1 MRTDRMRKGSTLR
14 RLTLVVLASLFASTC
29 VVLGSVTSA
38 VAAEPTFASS
48 VNPSREGQLTS
59 LTFTIPKEPSLPAP
73 TGSVS
78 FSNES
83 TLGDLGTRSL
93 DAAGVASMSASFSLS
108 ANEVNATYSG
118 DTNYPS
124 SRIQLIQNVLMT
136 ARLSLSS
143 SSNPSTAGQPV
154 TFTAQVS
161 GSVTG
166 SVTFNEDGR
175 LLGTVPLGNSG
186 TATFTQMI
194 PSAGTHQITATYSGD
209 STNTDATD
217 QLTQQVQA
225 AGLAR
230 LASTVNPSRDGQL
243 TTLTFTVPRDPG
255 LPAPTGS
262 VLFYNESTF
271 GDLGTRSLDAVGVA
285 SVSASFSLS
294 SNEVN
299 ATYSGDT
306 NYPSSRIQLIQNVLM
321 TARLSLSSSSNPS
334 TAGQPV
340 TFTAQ
345 VSGSVTGSVTFNEDG
360 RLLGTVPLGN
370 SGTATFTQ
378 MIPSAGTHQ
387 ITATYSGDNANTD
400 ATDQLTQQIE
410 IGVSRIAGSSR
421 TETTNAVSRRSFPDR
436 GSARV
441 AVLVRA
447 DGFADALAGGPLAA
461 AKNGPLLVTFPDAL
475 APETATELLR
485 VLPAGAT
492 VYVMGGKTALS
503 PKVESAVV
511 RLGYRT
517 VRLQGPNRFATAVA
531 AARATGTP
539 RRIFVATGLD
549 FPDALAGG
557 AAAVKEQGV
566 IVLTNGR
573 LAAPETSA
581 YLAENAQVARTSLGG
596 PACEADPGARCVQGI
611 DRYETSAR
619 VADAVFGVSPT
630 SIGIATGLNF
640 PDALA
645 AGPFLGRNSAP
656 LLLVSKNAPL
666 PSPVA
671 LYLARLKAQTAVVF
685 GGPNAVDAAV
695 LVSVQTAMTPVG

>member
-1 MRTDRMRKGSTLR
+1 MRTDRLGKRSNFK
-14 RLTLVVLASLFASTC
+14 RLTLVVLAGLFSTSL
-29 VVLGSVTSA
+29 VLGSGSSA
-38 VAAEPTFASS
+38 FAAEPTFAST
-48 VNPSREGQLTS
+48 VNPSRDGQLTT
-59 LTFTIPKEPSLPAP
+59 LTFTIPWDPGLPAP

-78 FSNES
+78 FYNES
-83 TLGDLGTRSL
+83 TFGDLGTRSL
-93 DAAGVASMSASFSLS
+93 DAVGVASVSASFRLS
-108 ANEVNATYSG
+108 SNEVIATYSG

-124 SRIQLIQNVLMT
+124 SQIQLIQNVLAT

-143 SSNPSTAGQPV
+143 SSNPSTAGEPV

-243 TTLTFTVPRDPG
+243 TTLTFTIPWDPG

-262 VLFYNESTF
+262 VSFYNESTF

-285 SVSASFSLS
+285 SVSASFRLS
-294 SNEVN
+294 SNEVI

-306 NYPSSRIQLIQNVLM
+306 NYPSSQIQLIQNVLA

-334 TAGQPV
+334 TAGEPV

-387 ITATYSGDNANTD
+387 ITATYSGDSTNTD
-400 ATDQLTQQIE
+400 ANDQLTQQVALDVTRVA
-410 IGVSRIAGSSR
+410 GVSRI
-421 TETTNAVSRRSFPDR
+421 TTTTAVSQRGFPNR
-436 GSARV
+436 GSAGA
-441 AVLVRA
+441 AVLARA

-461 AKNGPLLVTFPDAL
+461 AKNGPLLVTFPDSL
-475 APETATELLR
+475 AP
-485 VLPAGAT
+485 
-492 VYVMGGKTALS
+492 
-503 PKVESAVV
+503 
-511 RLGYRT
+511 
-517 VRLQGPNRFATAVA
+517 
-531 AARATGTP
+531 
-539 RRIFVATGLD
+539 
-549 FPDALAGG
+549 
-557 AAAVKEQGV
+557 
-566 IVLTNGR
+566 
-573 LAAPETSA
+573 
-581 YLAENAQVARTSLGG
+581 
-596 PACEADPGARCVQGI
+596 
-611 DRYETSAR
+611 
-619 VADAVFGVSPT
+619 
-630 SIGIATGLNF
+630 
-640 PDALA
+640 
-645 AGPFLGRNSAP
+645 
-656 LLLVSKNAPL
+656 
-666 PSPVA
+666 
-671 LYLARLKAQTAVVF
+671 
-685 GGPNAVDAAV
+685 
-695 LVSVQTAMTPVG
+695 